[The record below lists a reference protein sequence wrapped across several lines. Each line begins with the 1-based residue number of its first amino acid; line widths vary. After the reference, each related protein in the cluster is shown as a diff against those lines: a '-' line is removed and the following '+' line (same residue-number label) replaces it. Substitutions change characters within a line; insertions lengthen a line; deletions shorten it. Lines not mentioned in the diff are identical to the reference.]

1 MRKKIYLVKRDEN
14 IPCAQD
20 NWVIMDGKQ
29 FLSFIRSNEGKRR
42 SKGFATLRA
51 CEKNDRMIVI
61 ECGEEKAKEIRKEN
75 DHSDYLRKQEE
86 SFGYEQC
93 SFEAVNKGGCLED
106 VIEDPY
112 SDVETFVVDRQ
123 MCRQL
128 RQCVLRLTKDEQ
140 RLVRALYLS
149 NDPDTEKEYGEK
161 LGLSQQTVHNM
172 KIRILEKLKKMMI

>member
-1 MRKKIYLVKRDEN
+1 M
-14 IPCAQD
+14 
-20 NWVIMDGKQ
+20 
-29 FLSFIRSNEGKRR
+29 
-42 SKGFATLRA
+42 
-51 CEKNDRMIVI
+51 
-61 ECGEEKAKEIRKEN
+61 
-75 DHSDYLRKQEE
+75 
-86 SFGYEQC
+86 
-93 SFEAVNKGGCLED
+93 NKGGCLED
-106 VIEDPY
+106 VIEDPDA
-112 SDVETFVVDRQ
+112 DVETFVVNRQ